1 MTMIRIAAAC
11 LGMISVGVTAGAQEG
26 TAARS
31 VQSFTFRPGQR
42 VYIAAYQTFDHFAS
56 RQLAAYPPGKMVDRH
71 LPAEFRIGQEFWK
84 AHRYILVNKVSEA
97 DFVFLALIHESAAE
111 GLAMAPGVFTRY
123 QSNIDIDGLREAAYE
138 RVTVGP
144 LNVHTLGRLSER
156 LVDQFH
162 TAASAGGGAAQ

>member
-1 MTMIRIAAAC
+1 MI
-11 LGMISVGVTAGAQEG
+11 
-26 TAARS
+26 
-31 VQSFTFRPGQR
+31 
-42 VYIAAYQTFDHFAS
+42 
-56 RQLAAYPPGKMVDRH
+56 DRH
-71 LPAEFRIGQEFWK
+71 LPAEFRIGQEFGK

-111 GLAMAPGVFTRY
+111 GLAVAPDVFTRY

-144 LNVHTLGRLSER
+144 LKVHTLGRLSER

-162 TAASAGGGAAQ
+162 AAASTGGGAAR